1 MAQSSGTRSR
11 VPVELK
17 IEVSPVS
24 ARFSDL
30 LKRSRLETPCYVFF
44 EEALRE
50 NCERASA
57 LIRPTGTNF
66 LYSMKSLEVAPI
78 LKIIAEYVDGF
89 AASSLFE
96 AQLARDILKG
106 NKGHI
111 HLTTPGLRPHEIP
124 LLTEICSSI
133 TLNSLRQYHTLK
145 PLFPAGQDLALRINP
160 QHQIAKNELF
170 DPCCDNSRLGVRLT
184 EIAVQLH
191 RDGDLLK
198 NFSGIHFHT
207 NCEGYDFRELEDTVD
222 IVIEVLGDHL
232 RDVKWINL
240 GGGYY
245 FNNPKYPEAFE
256 RSIEK
261 IKSKYQLETYFEPGG
276 GIVNSAGYL
285 VSTVLDIVGHANR
298 MTAVLDTSVNH
309 LPESLEFGYEPD
321 VFGDTEEGSRE
332 YTLAGA
338 SCLAG
343 DVFGDYAFAE
353 PLKIGEQVVMENVGA
368 YSHAKCH
375 SFNGIN
381 IPTIYIVDQELNIS
395 ELVSFEYQDFA
406 RKNGL
411 DQDFA
416 RKNGLE
422 YIA

>member
-1 MAQSSGTRSR
+1 MSN
-11 VPVELK
+11 
-17 IEVSPVS
+17 
-24 ARFSDL
+24 RFSDL

-44 EEALRE
+44 EEDLRE

-57 LIRPTGTNF
+57 LIRPTGTHF

-96 AQLARDILKG
+96 AQLARDILSG
-106 NKGHI
+106 NNGHI

-133 TLNSLRQYHTLK
+133 TLNSLRQFQTLK
-145 PLFPAGQDLALRINP
+145 PLLPPGQDLALRINP
-160 QHQIAKNELF
+160 QHKIAKQEQY
-170 DPCCDNSRLGVRLT
+170 DPCGDHSRLGVRLT
-184 EIAVQLH
+184 EMAARLQ

-207 NCEGYDFRELEDTVD
+207 NCEGDDFLDLENTVD
-222 IVIEVLGDHL
+222 IVIDVLGDHL
-232 RDVKWINL
+232 KDVKWINL

-245 FNNPKYPEAFE
+245 FNNPKHPEAFR
-256 RSIEK
+256 RSVEK
-261 IKSKYQLETYFEPGG
+261 LKSKFQLETFFEPGG
-276 GIVNSAGYL
+276 GIVNSTGYL
-285 VSTVLDIVGHANR
+285 VSTVLDIVGPANE

-321 VFGDTEEGSRE
+321 VFGDTDEGPRP

-368 YSHAKCH
+368 YSHVKCH

-381 IPTIYIVDQELNIS
+381 IPTIYMVDQDRNIS
-395 ELVSFEYQDFA
+395 ELVSFEY
-406 RKNGL
+406 R
-411 DQDFA
+411 DFA

-422 YIA
+422 LVE